1 MSLIEK
7 FKNLGDILTQQLHLI
22 NQFSGIPFVLLIYDP
37 QEQKECYENVED
49 LMKVIE
55 NSNRNV
61 LNISI
66 GDFVF
71 KYFEKEDKMDEII
84 EYDKEDPDLVRKE
97 LSNVCEKYFNDYIHL
112 EIEKSKPDFI
122 FFTNVGGLY
131 PYSRLSNIL
140 KNLEKIKIPIIAFY
154 PGKIEN
160 EKLLF
165 LNKFESDDYYRAF
178 RI

>member
-1 MSLIEK
+1 MSLKEK
-7 FKNLGDILTQQLHLI
+7 FKNLEQMLTQQLHLV
-22 NQFSGIPFVLLIYDP
+22 NQFSGIPFVILIYDP
-37 QEQKECYENVED
+37 QEQKKCYENVED
-49 LMKVIE
+49 LVKSIGKQNKTVLKVP
-55 NSNRNV
+55 
-61 LNISI
+61 I

-71 KYFEKEDKMDEII
+71 DYFKKINRMDEII
-84 EYDKEDPDLVRKE
+84 EFDKTDPDSVRKE
-97 LSNVCEKYFNDYIHL
+97 LSDTCGKPFNEYIHT
-112 EIEKSKPDFI
+112 EIKKINPDFI

-160 EKLLF
+160 DKLLF